1 MLAGPENDMFLWRGR
16 DEAFWVNIP
25 HYRAWCHFNI
35 TTLIVGATRWRL
47 KGRVETTGTTT
58 RLSRWKVEAELKKA
72 NLKILES
79 CGRDGY
85 DMEIEIVDDN
95 DKPLGGNRLY
105 GAHI

>member
-1 MLAGPENDMFLWRGR
+1 M
-16 DEAFWVNIP
+16 
-25 HYRAWCHFNI
+25 
-35 TTLIVGATRWRL
+35 
-47 KGRVETTGTTT
+47 ETTGTTT
-58 RLSRWKVEAELKKA
+58 HLFRWKVEAGLRKRT
-72 NLKILES
+72 LKILES